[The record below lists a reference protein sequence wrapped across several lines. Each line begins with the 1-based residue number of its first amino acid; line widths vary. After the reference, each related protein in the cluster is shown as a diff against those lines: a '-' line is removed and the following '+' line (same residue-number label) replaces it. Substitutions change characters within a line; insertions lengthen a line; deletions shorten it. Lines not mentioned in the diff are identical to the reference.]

1 MVNEA
6 RLRRLFL
13 ELTAFNSPPGAE
25 GPVGD
30 YCAAALESAEFETRR
45 DAVGNLFAA
54 RGLDRPGQAIFL
66 SGHVDTVAPT
76 PEIEVREENGV
87 FRTNRRTILGA
98 DDKCAV
104 AAILEAAYQIEERA
118 LAHGPLRIVLSVQ
131 EEVGLVGAQ
140 QMDLEPLQG
149 YMGFV
154 FDAAGPTGAII
165 TAAPSH
171 DIFEVR
177 VKGKAA
183 HAGFVPEEG
192 VSAILAASR
201 GIASMRLGRIDAET
215 TANIGVIRG
224 GTANNVVAEECT
236 IKAEARSR
244 DEAKLAE
251 QVRHMRERFEAGA
264 AEVGAR
270 VEITG
275 GRAYSGYGHEPDAP
289 VLRLAAEGL
298 RRAGKEPSYHPT
310 GGGSDAN
317 IFNARG
323 IPSVVV
329 SCGYENAH
337 SVDEYVAFA
346 DIRLNALWCLGL
358 IQAAAELSAEPFVTV
373 LR

>member
-30 YCAAALESAEFETRR
+30 YCAAALESAGFETSR

-87 FRTNRRTILGA
+87 FRTNGRTILGA

-104 AAILEAAYQIEERA
+104 AAMLETAYQIEERG

-131 EEVGLVGAQ
+131 EEVGLAGAQ
-140 QMDLEPLQG
+140 QMDLEPLRG
-149 YMGFV
+149 SMGFV
-154 FDAAGPTGAII
+154 FDVAGPTGAII

-201 GIASMRLGRIDAET
+201 GIAPMRLGRIDAET

-270 VEITG
+270 V
-275 GRAYSGYGHEPDAP
+275 
-289 VLRLAAEGL
+289 
-298 RRAGKEPSYHPT
+298 
-310 GGGSDAN
+310 
-317 IFNARG
+317 
-323 IPSVVV
+323 
-329 SCGYENAH
+329 
-337 SVDEYVAFA
+337 
-346 DIRLNALWCLGL
+346 
-358 IQAAAELSAEPFVTV
+358 
-373 LR
+373 